1 MVNAVTKKHK
11 LHYGKTMLIGF
22 GFMAVQVA
30 WTIYNA
36 YVPLILRE
44 NPAISNLKIAGTA
57 VGLIMVIDNIFGV
70 VFQPLFGRLSDK
82 TRTRVGKRTPYML
95 VGVPICALL
104 FVLIPKFSVLWML
117 MADIIFFNFIM
128 STWRSPVVALMPDMV
143 PSELRGEGNAVIN
156 IMGGVGVV
164 IATAAGKIVE
174 FFAKGTLEALAT
186 EAEKTQ
192 FLRGRVFLLG
202 SIVMFIDLCVVTFL
216 VREPDNRLSKLD
228 VAEAKQRLEKSK
240 MKLKL
245 TKSERLSLFLILVA
259 LFFNSNAT
267 DSISTYATT
276 FMKYEMGFKEQNASL
291 IIALFAASTVIG
303 AIPAGKLGQKIGR
316 KKTISIGWIVILSLF
331 LIFYFTKL
339 QFMLYVAIVLG
350 GIAISFATIN
360 TLPLVLE
367 LGGED
372 KVGTYTGYY
381 YTATFAASIVG
392 PVLVG
397 GIFDL
402 TKKLS
407 STGNPNYWALFVYA
421 PVCFGLALACLSG
434 VKGGET
440 GDTAKALSE

>member
-1 MVNAVTKKHK
+1 MTNAVTKNHK

-57 VGLIMVIDNIFGV
+57 VGLIMVIDNVFGV
-70 VFQPLFGRLSDK
+70 IFQPLFGRFSDK
-82 TRTRVGKRTPYML
+82 TRTRFGKRTPYML
-95 VGVPICALL
+95 VGIPICALL
-104 FVLIPKFSVLWML
+104 FILIPKFSVLWML

-164 IATAAGKIVE
+164 IATVAGKIVE
-174 FFAKGTLEALAT
+174 FFAKGTLSALAT

-202 SIVMFIDLCVVTFL
+202 SIVMFIDLCVVTFF

-240 MKLKL
+240 NKLKL
-245 TKSERLSLFLILVA
+245 TKSEKLSLFLILLA

-291 IIALFAASTVIG
+291 IIALFAAATVIG

-316 KKTISIGWIVILSLF
+316 KKTISIGWIIILSLF

-339 QFMLYVAIVLG
+339 QFMLYVAIVFG

-392 PVLVG
+392 PVVVG

-402 TKKLS
+402 TKKIS
-407 STGNPNYWALFVYA
+407 STGKPNYWALFVFA

-440 GDTAKALSE
+440 GDTAKALTE